1 LIRETGGTA
10 GPADDHTLSVD
21 TPGLEQATTIPI
33 ENTKESYGAA
43 AITLHW
49 IMAVLLIALIVIG
62 VYMVQLPDVGFDTLK
77 IRLILYHKALGLLAL
92 ALAALRLAWR
102 VTNVLPRLV
111 ENLPDWQKVV
121 ARFVHLSFYALM
133 FTLPVTGWL
142 MSSAG
147 GFRISAFG
155 LFLPTLIGHDDYLFQ
170 VFITVHKWLGYALA
184 ALIFL
189 HACAA
194 LRHHFLEKDDTL
206 RKMLPA
212 LSALTS
218 FRLRGRKRTGPPRP
232 GPSL

>member
-1 LIRETGGTA
+1 
-10 GPADDHTLSVD
+10 
-21 TPGLEQATTIPI
+21 
-33 ENTKESYGAA
+33 
-43 AITLHW
+43 
-49 IMAVLLIALIVIG
+49 MAVLLIALIVIG

-147 GFRISAFG
+147 GFRISLLG
-155 LFLPTLIGHDDYLFQ
+155 LLYLPTFIGHDDYLFQ
-170 VFITVHKWLGYALA
+170 VFITVHKWLGYTLA
-184 ALIFL
+184 ALIVV

-218 FRLRGRKRTGPPRP
+218 FRLRGRKRCVAGPTI
-232 GPSL
+232 S